1 MEAKA
6 LLLVALGGALGASLR
21 YGIGLWLTSDSFPWA
36 TLTVNLVGS
45 LLLGSLTCAA
55 LVNGV
60 LSEEATLFAG
70 IGLLGAFTTLST
82 YSVDS
87 IRMYQAEAYSYL
99 AGYVL
104 ATSIGGPILALIG
117 WKVTEL
123 ILD

>member
-1 MEAKA
+1 VLACIDHYLQFINSAAIGRPGQTPPPMCISPPSQRA
-6 LLLVALGGALGASLR
+6 ASARNSARL
-21 YGIGLWLTSDSFPWA
+21 
-36 TLTVNLVGS
+36 
-45 LLLGSLTCAA
+45 
-55 LVNGV
+55 
-60 LSEEATLFAG
+60 
-70 IGLLGAFTTLST
+70 
-82 YSVDS
+82 SVDS